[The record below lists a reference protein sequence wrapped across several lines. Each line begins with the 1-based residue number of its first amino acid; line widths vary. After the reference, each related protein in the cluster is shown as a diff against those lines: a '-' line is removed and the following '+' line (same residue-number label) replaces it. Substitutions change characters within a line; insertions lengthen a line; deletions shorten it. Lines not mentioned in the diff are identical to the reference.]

1 MKAVLVID
9 IPDKYAERYNV
20 NEMYVWSLF
29 IQNKQG
35 YQMFEL
41 TTDKPNHL
49 KPLPQKNK
57 YDVKK
62 YVTVDYENN
71 LTLGDYL
78 NIGRNECID
87 EITGETDYE

>member
-20 NEMYVWSLF
+20 NEMYVWSLL

-49 KPLPQKNK
+49 KPLPQKIVGKQAK
-57 YDVKK
+57 YIPA
-62 YVTVDYENN
+62 YA
-71 LTLGDYL
+71 L
-78 NIGRNECID
+78 GRNECID
-87 EITGETDYE
+87 EITGETE